1 MDNSVMKP
9 ISPGVFS
16 LSLNKSFNAIQSA
29 KYALCKTLV
38 NWLLLTLRQHL
49 SPVIFYA
56 FQQYRM
62 TTPALQARV
71 HKLLSSRAELEA
83 TRSLLC
89 TLVTEDGTS
98 LVQLDASTETEASS
112 LATVRRTLRSSLEKQ
127 QLSLA
132 QKALDGYERTLEHVS
147 DLAAQ
152 VTALDVK
159 CAQIV
164 DFLEKTKIE
173 TQQVQTEAAAIA
185 QKRWV
190 LF

>member
-83 TRSLLC
+83 TKSLLC

-98 LVQLDASTETEASS
+98 LVQLDASANAETSS
-112 LATVRRTLRSSLEKQ
+112 LASLRRTLRSSLEKQ